1 MAATK
6 AKATKAKSSKV
17 KATSELSADEL
28 QVRLKDLKQEAL
40 NLRLQRATGTLE
52 NPARIRQV
60 RRETAQVLTAVTA
73 KSLA

>member
-1 MAATK
+1 M
-6 AKATKAKSSKV
+6 AKS
-17 KATSELSADEL
+17 KAASPSTMSDSEL
-28 QVRLKDLKQEAL
+28 QVRLKELKQEAL